1 MLGLAN
7 KVDRR
12 GAMSEKGRIRNS
24 ERDRYMAIG
33 IAIGMPI
40 FALAGFIVCIA
51 TDNPGLIGVGPA
63 IGLAMGI
70 AIGEGLY
77 QRRRQNEADGR

>member
-1 MLGLAN
+1 MFGLAN
-7 KVDRR
+7 NKDRR
-12 GAMSEKGRIRNS
+12 GTMSERGRIRNS

-33 IAIGMPI
+33 MTIGMPI
-40 FALAGFIVCIA
+40 FALAGFVLCIA

-77 QRRRQNEADGR
+77 RRSRQNEADER